1 MPVIIQVNSEESKF
15 IFFSDDKE
23 DVKFVMLKLL
33 IEFSKTKQIKYSIIM
48 LESFAINCYQC
59 YFLETI

>member
-1 MPVIIQVNSEESKF
+1 
-15 IFFSDDKE
+15 
-23 DVKFVMLKLL
+23 MLKLL